1 MPKKRNLCL
10 LCPPDVRGLC
20 CYYSVRIKG
29 VQVVCDDHCGF
40 LDVLTGKC
48 SVFKNR
54 FQENEDCLPLAE
66 MKKLGTL
73 PRRCPYV
80 QFDQAYQARTD
91 LRLYFDEF
99 EIVRRKK

>member
-80 QFDQAYQARTD
+80 IFDKEYQSRKD
-91 LRLYFDEF
+91 IRLYFDEF
-99 EIVRRKK
+99 EIIVK